1 MSETI
6 NNNYGTQIAQIQI
19 FTGPQ
24 KNYENGPF
32 LAVFQLELAALAE
45 SSDLKLNDFRI
56 LLLMMA
62 NVDNNNCITIST
74 KGIAAKLVC
83 AISTVYRTLQKLENM
98 KIICLKSDTI
108 DRDIRKYELSQRL
121 INPRLAYH
129 GNTKRLRKNRL
140 PLLTKPD
147 GVTPLLEQA
156 LEPTPNYLKPNE

>member
-1 MSETI
+1 MSETV

-19 FTGPQ
+19 ITGHQ
-24 KNYENGPF
+24 SNYENGHF

-45 SSDLKLNDFRI
+45 GTDLKLTDYRI
-56 LLLMMA
+56 LLMMMA
-62 NVDNNNCITIST
+62 YVDNYNCISIST
-74 KGIAAKLVC
+74 KGIAARLGC
-83 AISTVYRTLQKLENM
+83 AISTVYRTLQKLESM

-129 GNTKRLRKNRL
+129 GNTKHLRKNRL

-147 GVTPLLEQA
+147 GVTPLLEQI
-156 LEPTPNYLKPNE
+156 LEPSPNYLNE